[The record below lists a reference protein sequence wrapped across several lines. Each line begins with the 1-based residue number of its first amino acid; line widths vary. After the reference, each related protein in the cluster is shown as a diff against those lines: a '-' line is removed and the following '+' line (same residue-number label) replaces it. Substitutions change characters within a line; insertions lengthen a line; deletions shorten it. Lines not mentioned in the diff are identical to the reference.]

1 MFVFVSD
8 LFVEDY
14 IGGGEL
20 TTAAIMQNSKIPIKT
35 IRSSNLTK
43 PIVDQ
48 HKDHHWIF
56 GNFSALSVELIL
68 YCCKNLTYSVI
79 EYDYKYC
86 SYRLPEKHIKAEGSC
101 NCENTT
107 LGKVVSVFFANA
119 KDLWFMSAAQRDV
132 YYDKFPFLKEQQ
144 VYVLS
149 SVFGRETLDYIA
161 SLDCENKN
169 DTWLIQE
176 SSSWVKGTEDCIEY
190 ANEKGLKFELF
201 SGIEYGEVL
210 KKFAKYKGF
219 IFLPRSFDTCPRT
232 VIEAKLLG
240 CELILN
246 DGVQHKDED
255 WFSGEKAKT
264 MDYLRTRAAFFW
276 KKVNQH
282 TRARTVNISKE
293 KSQNNHFKIII
304 PVYNSESWIKQTLE
318 SVKAQEYQNYECI
331 ISDDISTDNTWQV
344 INSIE
349 LDKRFL
355 KRDNKDK
362 KFALKNIYDSILET
376 KPDPNDIIVV
386 LDGDDWFSTPQVLS
400 TLNEYYSEGCLTTY
414 GSFVTHPD
422 GLIGQEASE
431 YPQEI
436 VSNNSYREDNWR
448 ASHLKTFK
456 YSLWNKINKEDLQD
470 EHGNFYEISYDQ
482 AMMLPLLEMSGDKAK
497 YIPEILY
504 VYNLGNPNAVNKTRA
519 QKQHETMQ
527 EIRRKPKYQR
537 L

>member
-14 IGGGEL
+14 VGGGEL

-35 IRSSNLTK
+35 IRSNNLTK
-43 PIVDQ
+43 PIIDKY
-48 HKDHHWIF
+48 KDHHWIF
-56 GNFSALSVELIL
+56 GNFSALSIELIL

-101 NCENTT
+101 DCENST
-107 LGKVVSVFFANA
+107 LGKVVSIFFANA

-132 YYDKFPFLKEQQ
+132 YYNKFPFLREQQ

-149 SVFGRETLDYIA
+149 SVFSKETLEYIA

-176 SSSWVKGTEDCIEY
+176 SSSWVKGTEDSVRY
-190 ANEKGLKFELF
+190 AQENGLKFELF
-201 SGIEYGEVL
+201 SGVEYGEML

-246 DGVQHKDED
+246 DGVQHKEED
-255 WFSGEKAKT
+255 WFTSDREET
-264 MDYLRTRAAFFW
+264 LQYLKSRASFFW
-276 KKVNQH
+276 SKVNQH
-282 TRARTVNISKE
+282 TRARSIDSTQDQS
-293 KSQNNHFKIII
+293 SHFKIVI
-304 PVYNSESWIKQTLE
+304 PVYNSEAWVRHTLE
-318 SVKAQEYQNYECI
+318 SVKSQEYKNYQCI
-331 ISDDISTDNTWQV
+331 ISNDISTDKTWDV
-344 INSIE
+344 INSID
-349 LDKRFL
+349 LDDKFI
-355 KRDNKDK
+355 KNNNKDK
-362 KFALKNIYDSILET
+362 KYALKNIYDSILKANP
-376 KPDPNDIIVV
+376 KPEDVIVV
-386 LDGDDWFSTPQVLS
+386 LDGDDWFSTPNVLS
-400 TLNEYYSEGCLTTY
+400 TLNKYYSEKCLATY
-414 GSFVTHPD
+414 GSFVTHPE
-422 GLIGQEASE
+422 GIIGQEASQ
-431 YPQEI
+431 YPED
-436 VSNNSYREDNWR
+436 VVKGNNYRQDNWR

-456 YSLWNKINKEDLQD
+456 YSLWNKIKKEDLQD
-470 EHGNFYEISYDQ
+470 EDGEFYEISYDQ
-482 AMMLPLLEMSGDKAK
+482 AMMLPLLEMAGPQAK

-504 VYNLGNPNAVNKTRA
+504 VYNVGNPNAVNKTRA
-519 QKQHETMQ
+519 QKQYDTMLK
-527 EIRRKPKYQR
+527 IRKKPKYER